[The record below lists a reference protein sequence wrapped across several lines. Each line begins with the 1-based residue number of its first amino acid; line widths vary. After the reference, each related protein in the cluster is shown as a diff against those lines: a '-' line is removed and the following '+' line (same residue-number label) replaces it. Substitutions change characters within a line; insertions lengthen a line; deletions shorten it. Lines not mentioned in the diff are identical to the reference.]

1 MFDCPTLARLVLK
14 LEVLK
19 SHLDCQHVIPMYLA
33 FSQNGLSLLVICEL
47 YKLCDCPRPPTQ
59 LKILIWKLKIASW
72 SSSKAIITDRNIN
85 LLELQSNQ
93 TPKDN
98 HKTLSRSTRLKEWA
112 LAVYVLPAVHS
123 MSHKTHQK
131 LFKFNCIGINI
142 QESFKSTPPPRA

>member
-1 MFDCPTLARLVLK
+1 MTRVFQYRVLRRVCQLSVLHWVLGQEQPSGTASDLIK
-14 LEVLK
+14 DTNMEV
-19 SHLDCQHVIPMYLA
+19 
-33 FSQNGLSLLVICEL
+33 
-47 YKLCDCPRPPTQ
+47 
-59 LKILIWKLKIASW
+59 KIASW